1 MDIISKNKRS
11 KMMSSI
17 KNKGTCPEIAV
28 RKKLFHCGYRYRK
41 NMKVEGFYPDI
52 ILPGRKIAI
61 FVHGCF
67 WHQHEGCKLAY
78 FPKSN
83 IEKWKNKFKLNKT
96 RDFNAHM
103 TLKVSGWRIA
113 TIWECATRNEKILK
127 FTISELCKWIEGE
140 LDEFDSSE
148 ILEV

>member
-1 MDIISKNKRS
+1 MDIVSKNKRS

-17 KNKGTCPEIAV
+17 KNKGTRPEVVI

-41 NMKVEGFYPDI
+41 NIKVEGFFPDI
-52 ILPGRKIAI
+52 ALPGRKIVI

-67 WHQHEGCKLAY
+67 WHQHQGCKLAY

-83 IEKWKNKFKLNKT
+83 TKKWKKKFNLNKT
-96 RDFNAHM
+96 RDFNAHL
-103 TLKVSGWRIA
+103 TLKVAGWRIA
-113 TIWECATRNEKILK
+113 TIWECATRSEKVLK
-127 FTISELCKWIEGE
+127 HTINELCKWIESG

-148 ILEV
+148 IIHN

>member
-1 MDIISKNKRS
+1 MDIVSKNKRS

-17 KNKGTCPEIAV
+17 KNKGTRPEVAI
-28 RKKLFHCGYRYRK
+28 RKRLFHCGYRYRK
-41 NMKVEGFYPDI
+41 NIKVEGFFPDI
-52 ILPGRKIAI
+52 VLPGRKIAI

-67 WHQHEGCKLAY
+67 WHQHKDCKLAY

-83 IEKWKNKFKLNKT
+83 TEKWNKKFKLNKT

-103 TLKVSGWRIA
+103 SLKLAGWRIA
-113 TIWECATRNEKILK
+113 IIWECATRSEKMLK
-127 FTISELCKWIEGE
+127 QTIRELCKWIESE

-148 ILEV
+148 IMDS